1 MATRTDYSQLVT
13 PRRAFDWAVRRK
25 RFDTSSSA
33 LRASPIS
40 SVGKA
45 RVNWLFSR
53 LSLMSSAAYIP
64 LRTVQ
69 AFIPAGTTMPSADS
83 SRPVRIDHS
92 ILSLAAKTNERSPE
106 VSSTA
111 FSARP
116 PDLHPAPLMDMDF
129 ANPCSLV
136 RNGLP
141 HIWFLSIG
149 PRLCSTLPSD
159 PASRRRPCASL

>member
-1 MATRTDYSQLVT
+1 MRWATRRDFSLLVT

-25 RFDTSSSA
+25 RFDTSSSV

-45 RVNWLFSR
+45 RVNWSFSR
-53 LSLMSSAAYIP
+53 LSLMSSAVYLP

-83 SRPVRIDHS
+83 SPPVRIDHS
-92 ILSLAAKTNERSPE
+92 ILSLAAKTDERSPE

-129 ANPCSLV
+129 VKTSSLV
-136 RNGLP
+136 RPGLP
-141 HIWFLSIG
+141 QIWFLFIG

-159 PASRRRPCASL
+159 PTSR